1 MLPPAWENETRQ
13 ILPHQLVGISSAIR
27 APYFNQLTLQSLGAK
42 KKIKEEDKHMANT
55 ILAIY
60 ENGVF
65 RPLQT
70 PGLEEHQRVHL
81 LVIPDDPTALVALQ
95 QQALK
100 DLAAMSKSGR
110 SDISTSHDAYLYRKE

>member
-1 MLPPAWENETRQ
+1 MT
-13 ILPHQLVGISSAIR
+13 
-27 APYFNQLTLQSLGAK
+27 
-42 KKIKEEDKHMANT
+42 NT

-81 LVIPDDPTALVALQ
+81 LVIPDDPTALVTSQ

-100 DLAAMSKSGR
+100 DLAAMSKSGC
-110 SDISTSHDAYLYRKE
+110 SDTSSRHDAYLYRKE

>member
-1 MLPPAWENETRQ
+1 MGPNKPH
-13 ILPHQLVGISSAIR
+13 PHQLIDISFSIR
-27 APYFNQLTLQSLGAK
+27 APSFNQLTLQSLGAK

-55 ILAIY
+55 IPAIY

-100 DLAAMSKSGR
+100 DLAAISKSDR
-110 SDISTSHDAYLYRKE
+110 SDISTSHDAYLYRRE

>member
-1 MLPPAWENETRQ
+1 MGPNKPH
-13 ILPHQLVGISSAIR
+13 PHQLIDISFSIR
-27 APYFNQLTLQSLGAK
+27 APSFNQLTLQSLGAK

-100 DLAAMSKSGR
+100 DLAAMSKSGC

>member
-1 MLPPAWENETRQ
+1 
-13 ILPHQLVGISSAIR
+13 
-27 APYFNQLTLQSLGAK
+27 
-42 KKIKEEDKHMANT
+42 MANT

-100 DLAAMSKSGR
+100 DLAAMNKSGR
-110 SDISTSHDAYLYRKE
+110 SNISTSHDAYLYRKE